1 MQIIGKHGHALPLIS
16 SMGGIHSFT
25 LGWSGAIA
33 QPGCVSTS
41 YSIHKNRV
49 VNPMCGHG
57 CSCGLYLLSW
67 GGIRSLIM
75 WGVIHFTTCTCVVSR
90 SFHCNRLFF
99 NIEAWCTVL
108 CYGLSQ
114 SALLCVACICCVA
127 STVKLV
133 FSTKLGVQCFVTDFH
148 KSE

>member
-1 MQIIGKHGHALPLIS
+1 
-16 SMGGIHSFT
+16 
-25 LGWSGAIA
+25 
-33 QPGCVSTS
+33 
-41 YSIHKNRV
+41 
-49 VNPMCGHG
+49 
-57 CSCGLYLLSW
+57 
-67 GGIRSLIM
+67 M
-75 WGVIHFTTCTCVVSR
+75 WGVIHFTTCCTCVVSR

-114 SALLCVACICCVA
+114 SALLCVACICWVA